1 VLVMKHSQISDWSAA
16 MTSPIIDLSHHNPT
30 PDWGRLKAGGV
41 LGVILK
47 ATEGSSYTD
56 RTWEE
61 RTKAALVAGLA
72 VSSYH
77 FLRPAHS
84 MRPQI
89 DHYLSVIDRLMPL
102 GARVCLDHEDA
113 DVSVDDLEY
122 CVTYITDQRPD
133 LRIAIYSGHL
143 IKDQLK
149 DRKNPILSEKT
160 DLWIAQYGRSAPT
173 WPEQVWPHWSVWQ
186 WTDKEKV
193 PGISQPV
200 DGNKFAGTGEELLE
214 WFGQPIKSVPIEP
227 PIAADIA
234 DAAIA
239 LQRLKFGGKEVLV
252 QIDPATDQLLIHV
265 NGEPW
270 GPVNV

>member
-1 VLVMKHSQISDWSAA
+1 
-16 MTSPIIDLSHHNPT
+16 MTGPIIDLSHHNPT

-47 ATEGSSYTD
+47 ATEGATYTD
-56 RTWEE
+56 RTWED

-77 FLRPAHS
+77 FLRPAPN
-84 MRPQI
+84 MRRQI
-89 DHYLSVIDRLMPL
+89 DHYLSVVDRLMPL

-113 DVSVDDLEY
+113 DVSLDDLEY
-122 CVTYITDQRPD
+122 CVSYIRDIRPD

-143 IKDQLK
+143 IKDQIRA
-149 DRKNPILSEKT
+149 DTSPTTILAEHT
-160 DLWIAQYGRSAPT
+160 DLWIAQYGRDAPT
-173 WPEQVWPHWSVWQ
+173 WPENIWPHWSVWQ

-200 DGNKFAGTGEELLE
+200 DGNKFHGTDEELLA
-214 WFGQPIKSVPIEP
+214 WFGQPVREIPIEP
-227 PIAADIA
+227 PIVASEVDGRAV
-234 DAAIA
+234 
-239 LQRLKFGGKEVLV
+239 QSLKIDGKEVLV
-252 QIDPATDQLLIHV
+252 QIDPASGTVLIHV